1 MAVFSGPE
9 IVNNGL
15 VLHVDAANLRSYP
28 GSGAIW
34 SDIASLGSSFS
45 LVNSSYYSYS
55 ANNKGYISFSRT
67 LPTATETGGYAT
79 RTTSG
84 ALSALTYLQNNHS
97 TEVWFNIKNAAATNY
112 DGTEAT
118 SALLVFTGYH
128 SGFTYTPTRI
138 GYDIWGS
145 NGSGGWSNNSFGITT
160 PAINTWNQI
169 VATRT
174 GSSLSLYLNGI
185 LRFTGTITTDSSST
199 PSSNT
204 LRIAVGN
211 DSPIVYS
218 FHADVNVSLVR
229 MYNIALSAPEVQQ
242 NFNATRSRYGI

>member
-1 MAVFSGPE
+1 MGVFSGPS
-9 IVNNGL
+9 IVNTGL
-15 VLHVDAANLRSYP
+15 LLQVDAANLRSYP
-28 GSGAIW
+28 GSGATW

-45 LVNSSYYSYS
+45 LVNSSYYSYN
-55 ANNKGYISFSRT
+55 ADNKGYIYFSRT
-67 LPTATETGGYAT
+67 LPTDTEIGGYAT

-112 DGTEAT
+112 DVTEAT
-118 SALLVFTGYH
+118 SALIVFTGFH
-128 SGFTYTPTRI
+128 SGFTYTASRI

-145 NGSGGWSNNSFGITT
+145 NGSGGYSNNTFGITA
-160 PAINTWNQI
+160 PAINTWNQVI
-169 VATRT
+169 AIRN
-174 GSSLSLYLNGI
+174 GSSLSLYLNGV
-185 LRFTGTITTDSSST
+185 LRFTGTITTDSTIT

-229 MYNIALSAPEVQQ
+229 MYNIALSATEVQQ
-242 NFNATRSRYGI
+242 NFNATRSRYAL